1 VRAVWISAVVHG
13 VGVVI
18 AGREGERG
26 VLARMERKTIAIEI
40 VAPTVEERAP
50 APLVAPAPTPA
61 AAAAS
66 VSRARSQRRVELPS
80 EATEPT
86 APGPSAPAT
95 HALAMRGMRHD
106 LAVTEET
113 AERIASGGGS
123 NRATEQPVEPR
134 WAHDPKIKLQPE
146 PGGRHVVRDPV
157 ATFNVARDGTIDIH
171 HRPEFE
177 LRFNL
182 PTPKMLESQ
191 WRWFKKDFNRW
202 LADPYRDT
210 RVGKSQDLP
219 NHLLAVPGMCEGNGP
234 GCVTERD
241 QRRQWEM
248 EDEGLAVGDGIVGGR
263 ANIGDYLMRKLVGD
277 PYASRK
283 LKILDQTRDER
294 IRIGAEYRAEQLDRS
309 AELVKRN
316 LDRAWAAT
324 TDPAARRAALFT
336 IWDVCDEGEDE
347 RGAAGERARAMVIG
361 FIRHHL
367 PEGSAGAFSAD
378 ETARLDGARSSRQ
391 HFVPYAR

>member
-18 AGREGERG
+18 AGRESERG

-50 APLVAPAPTPA
+50 TPPVTPAPTPA
-61 AAAAS
+61 ASS
-66 VSRARSQRRVELPS
+66 VAVSTVRPRSERRVALPTD
-80 EATEPT
+80 AT
-86 APGPSAPAT
+86 APGPSTPAT

-106 LAVTEET
+106 LALGGET
-113 AERIASGGGS
+113 VERIASTAGS
-123 NRATEQPVEPR
+123 GTAPEQPGEPR
-134 WAHDPKIKLQPE
+134 WAHDPKIELQAE

-248 EDEGLAVGDGIVGGR
+248 EDEGLVAGDGLVGGR

-294 IRIGAEYRAEQLDRS
+294 VRIGAEYRAEQLDRS

-324 TDPAARRAALFT
+324 TDPAARRVALFT
-336 IWDVCDEGEDE
+336 IWDECDEGEGE
-347 RGAAGERARAMVIG
+347 RGAAGARARAMVIG
-361 FIRHHL
+361 FIRNHL

-378 ETARLDGARSSRQ
+378 EILRLDGARSSRQ